1 MKNLNVYLKKKL
13 VSYCV
18 IFETKNVF
26 IEMVICLTVGC
37 ESDTRKG
44 KE

>member
-26 IEMVICLTVGC
+26 IEMVICLTVGYK
-37 ESDTRKG
+37 SDTRKG